1 MTNPNEYGSFDVI
14 ALFNTLLGLMNYEKN
29 TAQHREQDTI
39 IQKLDTIL
47 ERLDKLEGGT
57 TVGKE

>member
-1 MTNPNEYGSFDVI
+1 MTNPNEYYLFDVI
-14 ALFNTLLGLMNYEKN
+14 ALFNTFLGLMNYEKN
-29 TAQHREQDTI
+29 TSQHREQDTI

-47 ERLDKLEGGT
+47 DRLEKLEGGT